1 MKKAYFMKT
10 EMDFVRE
17 KQLFLKNKPFLNK
30 GKVKS
35 LQIKQDTIRKKCR
48 QKHEKRLCKCART
61 HKM

>member
-1 MKKAYFMKT
+1 MKT

-17 KQLFLKNKPFLNK
+17 RQLFLKNKPFLNK

-61 HKM
+61 HKV